1 MFYWIYA
8 YPSLYIGALFAVV
21 SVAVTV
27 LSILVVRRFF
37 HPWIHT
43 DERANDMVGFALS
56 SFSVLY
62 GLLVG
67 LLAVAAYQ
75 NFSSV
80 SDIVTKEASSVGAL
94 FRDLRSYPQPRK
106 GRLRDELRDYTRNV
120 IDKSWPEQQR
130 GIVPK
135 EESHLMAKFIDD
147 LLSFEPSNKSEEI
160 LHGEAL
166 HRLNSVIE
174 LQRSRLANVTTG
186 IPTVFWWVV
195 VIGAVIFVVLLA
207 MLGMEIHV
215 HLILG
220 AAVSLFL
227 GLVIFLIAAMDNPFR
242 GEVSVGPD
250 AFEAIYASLMKPND
264 AVSKSMAILIAKA
277 AKYGAPRLEGRDPVG
292 GKDVPG
298 LYFGATKMNKFF
310 DVVDEV
316 VKENGGTATLFV
328 KAGNEY
334 VRVTTNVKKDDGSRA
349 IGTILDPNG
358 PAIAMIR
365 KGEAFYGEAIILG
378 KPYLTGYE
386 PIRDASNNVIGIYYV
401 GYSLQ

>member
-1 MFYWIYA
+1 VFYWIYA

-21 SVAVTV
+21 SVAVTL

-94 FRDLRSYPQPRK
+94 FRDLRSYPQPRR

-130 GIVPK
+130 GMVPK

-242 GEVSVGPD
+242 GQVSVGPD
-250 AFEAIYASLMKPND
+250 AFEAIYA
-264 AVSKSMAILIAKA
+264 
-277 AKYGAPRLEGRDPVG
+277 
-292 GKDVPG
+292 
-298 LYFGATKMNKFF
+298 
-310 DVVDEV
+310 DET
-316 VKENGGTATLFV
+316 E
-328 KAGNEY
+328 
-334 VRVTTNVKKDDGSRA
+334 
-349 IGTILDPNG
+349 
-358 PAIAMIR
+358 
-365 KGEAFYGEAIILG
+365 
-378 KPYLTGYE
+378 
-386 PIRDASNNVIGIYYV
+386 
-401 GYSLQ
+401 

>member
-120 IDKSWPEQQR
+120 IDRSWPEQQR

-242 GEVSVGPD
+242 GQVSVGPD

-277 AKYGAPRLEGRDPVG
+277 VKYGAPRLEGRDPVE

-328 KAGNEY
+328 KAGDEY

-365 KGEAFYGEAIILG
+365 KGEAFYGEAIILE

>member
-21 SVAVTV
+21 SVAVTL

-80 SDIVTKEASSVGAL
+80 NDIVNKEASSLGAL
-94 FRDLRSYPQPRK
+94 FRDLRGYPQPSR
-106 GRLRDELRDYTRNV
+106 RALRDDLRDYTRNV

-130 GIVPK
+130 GTVPK

-147 LLSFEPSNKSEEI
+147 LLSFEPSKKSEEI
-160 LHGEAL
+160 LHAEAL
-166 HRLNSVIE
+166 HQLNSLVE
-174 LQRSRLANVTTG
+174 LRRSRLANVTTG
-186 IPTVFWWVV
+186 IPAVFWWVV
-195 VIGAVIFVVLLA
+195 AIGAIISLVLLA
-207 MLGMEIHV
+207 MLDMEIHV

-220 AAVSLFL
+220 ALVSLFL

-242 GEVSVGPD
+242 GAVSVGPD
-250 AFEAIYASLMKPND
+250 AFVATYNSLMKPND
-264 AVSKSMAILIAKA
+264 VVSKSMTNLIAKA
-277 AKYGAPRLEGRDPVG
+277 EIYGAPRLEGKAPVE

-298 LYFGATKMNKFF
+298 LFFGATKMNKFF

-316 VKENGGTATLFV
+316 VKENGGTATLFCQ
-328 KAGNEY
+328 G
-334 VRVTTNVKKDDGSRA
+334 R
-349 IGTILDPNG
+349 
-358 PAIAMIR
+358 
-365 KGEAFYGEAIILG
+365 
-378 KPYLTGYE
+378 
-386 PIRDASNNVIGIYYV
+386 
-401 GYSLQ
+401 

>member
-1 MFYWIYA
+1 
-8 YPSLYIGALFAVV
+8 
-21 SVAVTV
+21 
-27 LSILVVRRFF
+27 
-37 HPWIHT
+37 
-43 DERANDMVGFALS
+43 
-56 SFSVLY
+56 VLY

-80 SDIVTKEASSVGAL
+80 SDIVTKEASSLGAL
-94 FRDLRSYPQPRK
+94 FRNLRSYPQPSK
-106 GRLRDELRDYTRNV
+106 GRLGDELRDYTRNV

-174 LQRSRLANVTTG
+174 LQRSRLANVTSG

-277 AKYGAPRLEGRDPVG
+277 AKYGAPRLEGRDPVE

-316 VKENGGTATLFV
+316 VKENGGTASLFV
-328 KAGNEY
+328 KAGDEY